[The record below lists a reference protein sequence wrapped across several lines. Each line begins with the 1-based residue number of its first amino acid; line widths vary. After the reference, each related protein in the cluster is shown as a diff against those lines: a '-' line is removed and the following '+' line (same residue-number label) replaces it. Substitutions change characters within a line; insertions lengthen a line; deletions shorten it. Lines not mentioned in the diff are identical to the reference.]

1 MIDHEID
8 RLKALLD
15 DLFNNF
21 NEVKKEME
29 FKVKHQKKYYEK
41 NSVYMSLEYCSKSD
55 CIFCP
60 HYFEWRQTIQINTP
74 NGKKNIGKRLGRK
87 ITHKILK
94 QIGKNNMY
102 PIFRK
107 LEQEMKELQKKRDF
121 YAKNIQK
128 IQRILRESQKYLNK

>member
-1 MIDHEID
+1 MIDYEKD
-8 RLKALLD
+8 RLKAYLD
-15 DLFNNF
+15 DLFDNF
-21 NEVKKEME
+21 TEVREEME

-60 HYFEWRQTIQINTP
+60 HYFEWRQAIKINTKE
-74 NGKKNIGKRLGRK
+74 GKKNIGKRLGRK

-94 QIGKNNMY
+94 QLGKNNLY
-102 PIFRK
+102 PVFK
-107 LEQEMKELQKKRDF
+107 ELEKEMIELQKKRDF

-128 IQRILRESQKYLNK
+128 IQRILRESQKESVK

>member
-41 NSVYMSLEYCSKSD
+41 NSVYMSLEYCSNSD

-60 HYFEWRQTIQINTP
+60 HYFEWRQAIQINTT

-94 QIGKNNMY
+94 QIGKSNMY
-102 PIFRK
+102 HIFK
-107 LEQEMKELQKKRDF
+107 ELEQEMTELQKKRDF